1 MLDLRDSKGE
11 TRINALNA
19 QCGIKICNDG
29 GIHREILEVELTK
42 GDKRG
47 FIRLK
52 RANLNFFK
60 EFTLIFF
67 WFFWSKLTSDN
78 V

>member
-42 GDKRG
+42 GV
-47 FIRLK
+47 
-52 RANLNFFK
+52 
-60 EFTLIFF
+60 
-67 WFFWSKLTSDN
+67 SSD
-78 V
+78 

>member
-1 MLDLRDSKGE
+1 MDTFFHSDLEKILLSDARSNHLRDSKGE

-42 GDKRG
+42 GSTKG
-47 FIRLK
+47 V
-52 RANLNFFK
+52 
-60 EFTLIFF
+60 
-67 WFFWSKLTSDN
+67 SSD
-78 V
+78 